1 MPFNTEDLADK
12 FGSSAEDIRNN
23 LDGLIEKAEDADK
36 AFENLTK
43 RQEYAVKIQD
53 KFATAMT
60 ASSKSMVLFGR
71 SGNTAVR
78 GLKAVGAISRTVAS
92 SLGSI
97 GVGAGAAAGGFKALS
112 SEASSFTSD
121 ISRTERSIAGF
132 VARIGG
138 LEKKLKGIKS
148 ASVPVEM
155 GVGSLSALDDIEKRL
170 KALPK
175 NVKVNLSTV
184 SAGAASQSNQS
195 TKAGSSQADKD
206 AKRAEDKRIQEENRR
221 NREIAKNE
229 KRLERDREAEAKKR
243 EKEAA
248 KEQSMEQ
255 QRYGLQREL
264 GGKTSYKSRGSDD
277 GKTAKNKKE
286 QIQKVRESAKYRQI
300 EEFLDTHFDE
310 EKALLADKKIM
321 GLDKAVEKL
330 ISRNKDLRDEIELA
344 MAKAE
349 EAVEELYSPFN
360 QLQEQAEKTAKSFKG
375 LFKKDIAKG
384 VVGELEDF
392 AGGAAKSATG
402 MMAAGLA
409 VAYLASKLGD
419 LAKKF
424 ADAAAGLARY
434 KTETVSLEHTLIG
447 ISNGGLEQMR
457 KQLDFTRGESA
468 EFFEVVKK
476 GVNQLG
482 LSQGKIM
489 EVSKA
494 IAETF
499 GAPVTERLRQ
509 YIDLL
514 EAIPTIESD
523 LKVTANIDDQAAAIF
538 ALAEAGK
545 MEVVMDLQGAGLF
558 GGKKEKRPGADMSN
572 AAAKTAR
579 VTEEIQ
585 DFLTICQTHA
595 LIFCYF

>member
-155 GVGSLSALDDIEKRL
+155 VVGNLSALDNIEKRL

-184 SAGAASQSNQS
+184 SAGAASQ
-195 TKAGSSQADKD
+195 
-206 AKRAEDKRIQEENRR
+206 
-221 NREIAKNE
+221 
-229 KRLERDREAEAKKR
+229 
-243 EKEAA
+243 AA
-248 KEQSMEQ
+248 KPPSA
-255 QRYGLQREL
+255 
-264 GGKTSYKSRGSDD
+264 KATSASAKASKKALKPGRTMAAAAA
-277 GKTAKNKKE
+277 KAAKAATAKA
-286 QIQKVRESAKYRQI
+286 Q
-300 EEFLDTHFDE
+300 
-310 EKALLADKKIM
+310 
-321 GLDKAVEKL
+321 
-330 ISRNKDLRDEIELA
+330 
-344 MAKAE
+344 
-349 EAVEELYSPFN
+349 EAVEELHSPFDK
-360 QLQEQAEKTAKSFKG
+360 LREEADKTTTSLKD
-375 LFKKDIAKG
+375 LFKKDVAKDA
-384 VVGELEDF
+384 VRELEDF

-434 KTETVSLEHTLIG
+434 KTETVSLERTLIG

-457 KQLDFTRGESA
+457 KQLEFTRGESA

-489 EVSKA
+489 EVSNA

-499 GAPVTERLRQ
+499 GAPITERLRQ

-514 EAIPTIESD
+514 ESIPTIESD
-523 LKVTANIDDQAAAIF
+523 LKVTANMDDQAAAIF

-545 MEVVMDLQGAGLF
+545 IEVVRDLQGAGLL

-585 DFLTICQTHA
+585 DFLLSKLYPDFGQYLSAIVSGTAQVVAGMFATLAAYTA
-595 LIFCYF
+595 LSFLTRAAMVSNVTTRAEATGAIITPIRVKTLS